1 MLTKLES
8 YGVKESE
15 LRWFINSYL
24 SERLQYVFY
33 KGASSDPMRLSFG
46 VTQGSVLGPT
56 LFNIHINNISKACHM
71 STLSLYADDTA
82 IHSSSKNV
90 DLAVYI
96 YNINKDLQ
104 SVRHWF
110 CRNGLICNTKK
121 SEAMI
126 IASHKALK
134 TNRDINIFYGDSILK
149 QQRHFKYLGDAVDE
163 SLSWNNH
170 VSYIFSRVYPTLKL
184 LNRISSFLSPAI
196 LLKIYKMTVLHIL
209 DVMGSLQ

>member
-1 MLTKLES
+1 
-8 YGVKESE
+8 
-15 LRWFINSYL
+15 
-24 SERLQYVFY
+24 
-33 KGASSDPMRLSFG
+33 
-46 VTQGSVLGPT
+46 
-56 LFNIHINNISKACHM
+56 M

-134 TNRDINIFYGDSILK
+134 TNRDITIFTEIQY
-149 QQRHFKYLGDAVDE
+149 
-163 SLSWNNH
+163 
-170 VSYIFSRVYPTLKL
+170 
-184 LNRISSFLSPAI
+184 
-196 LLKIYKMTVLHIL
+196 
-209 DVMGSLQ
+209 